1 MERHNMYKL
10 EHNINTGEIVEI
22 PLTQEEIDMMN
33 NDHQKFKQI
42 HEEKMESKQSQD
54 QLMLQ
59 QMLKLLL
66 LLLLIIPP
74 QMVI

>member
-1 MERHNMYKL
+1 MYKL

-42 HEEKMESKQSQD
+42 HEEKMESKQA
-54 QLMLQ
+54 LLER
-59 QMLKLLL
+59 LGITEEEARLLL
-66 LLLLIIPP
+66 S
-74 QMVI
+74 

>member
-42 HEEKMESKQSQD
+42 HEEKMESKQA
-54 QLMLQ
+54 LLER
-59 QMLKLLL
+59 LGITEEEARLLL
-66 LLLLIIPP
+66 S
-74 QMVI
+74 

>member
-42 HEEKMESKQSQD
+42 HEEKMESKQT
-54 QLMLQ
+54 LLER
-59 QMLKLLL
+59 LGITEEEARLLL
-66 LLLLIIPP
+66 S
-74 QMVI
+74 

>member
-1 MERHNMYKL
+1 MYKL

-42 HEEKMESKQSQD
+42 HEEKMESKQT
-54 QLMLQ
+54 LLER
-59 QMLKLLL
+59 LGITEEEARLLL
-66 LLLLIIPP
+66 S
-74 QMVI
+74 